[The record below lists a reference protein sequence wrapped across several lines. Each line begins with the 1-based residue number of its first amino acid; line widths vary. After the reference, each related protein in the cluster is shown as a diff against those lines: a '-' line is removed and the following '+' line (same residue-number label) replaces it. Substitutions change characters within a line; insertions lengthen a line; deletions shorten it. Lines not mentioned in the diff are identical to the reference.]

1 MEKSRRPDKKGN
13 FTQRDYDEDFLNSF
27 YIDEDEMK

>member
-1 MEKSRRPDKKGN
+1 MEKAGAGQKGN